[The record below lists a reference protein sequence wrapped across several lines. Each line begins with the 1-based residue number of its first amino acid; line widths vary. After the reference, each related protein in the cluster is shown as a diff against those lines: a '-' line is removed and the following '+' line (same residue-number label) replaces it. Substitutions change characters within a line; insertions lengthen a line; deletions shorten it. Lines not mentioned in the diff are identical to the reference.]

1 MPLVRRVSIPVKAF
15 THVSHSVKKSGGGEG
30 GSVVDAGSLEGCVPD
45 GSMRGGLCLK
55 RCLLFMRHVDEEV
68 RCGDPS
74 ENSPSQ

>member
-45 GSMRGGLCLK
+45 GGVRVGL
-55 RCLLFMRHVDEEV
+55 F
-68 RCGDPS
+68 
-74 ENSPSQ
+74 